1 MQRILLFSLIIIL
14 GALPVCKNP
23 DTLENKADSTITGQ
37 VLPGDAQGRSGPII
51 VVASRTNE
59 LDKID
64 WTLQRDILSRFGP
77 FEINE
82 LIGGTYYIAALLDE
96 NRNDQLDSGEYWG
109 GHDANGDGRL
119 DFVQL
124 DGGKTL
130 QQDITFIAIY

>member
-1 MQRILLFSLIIIL
+1 MPRFLLLLLMILLTMPP
-14 GALPVCKNP
+14 ACKNP

-51 VVASRTNE
+51 VVASFTNE

-64 WTLQRDILSRFGP
+64 WTGRRDVLTRFGT

-96 NRNDQLDSGEYWG
+96 NRNDQLDSGEFWG

-119 DFVQL
+119 DVVRV
-124 DGGKTL
+124 DGGKTVR
-130 QQDITFIAIY
+130 QDITFIAPF